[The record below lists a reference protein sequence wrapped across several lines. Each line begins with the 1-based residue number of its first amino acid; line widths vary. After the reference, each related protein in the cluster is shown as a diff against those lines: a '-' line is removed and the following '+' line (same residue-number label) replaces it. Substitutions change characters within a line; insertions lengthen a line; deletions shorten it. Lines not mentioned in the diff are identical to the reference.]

1 VLARTNHLMAEPNGS
16 AGDRLARLT
25 LSNEEIRALT
35 GLGRDKVLELLR
47 AGTIPSVRI
56 GRRYLVTREHLD
68 TFLGLPLHEA

>member
-1 VLARTNHLMAEPNGS
+1 VLARTNDLMAEPNDS

-47 AGTIPSVRI
+47 AGTIPSVRV

-68 TFLGLPLHEA
+68 AFLGLPHHEA